1 MLSHDG
7 ETTTPE
13 VFADESNSFQVGPTF
28 SPDGRWLAYFSNE
41 AGGNEKR
48 VLEPI
53 LLKNGEGQIRVAHM
67 SVIKVE
73 EYSSLSGQGP
83 WPTGALSKRGIRAQ
97 PQHGLVSEKLR
108 IREHRALSCGDALKT
123 LLLPS

>member
-1 MLSHDG
+1 MSQG
-7 ETTTPE
+7 MG
-13 VFADESNSFQVGPTF
+13 ADCHP
-28 SPDGRWLAYFSNE
+28 SPVEGAGLFPIHRCAFSNE

-53 LLKNGEGQIRVAHM
+53 LLKKGEGQIRVAHM

-108 IREHRALSCGDALKT
+108 IREHRASVLRGRPQDPP
-123 LLLPS
+123 PS